1 MRSRRLKILVFSL
14 VLLLSLTTISCDQG
28 SKAGSSSSASGG
40 EVAAK
45 VGNQEIPLSKVDRMI
60 EQGLQQNQ
68 TGKKITDL
76 NPVELASA
84 RLQVLDSLITDEVLY
99 QRAKQ
104 ENIQVSDEDVG
115 TQIQNG
121 IQQKG
126 LSADD
131 FQKELKSAGITEEEF
146 REDERRRMSIAK
158 LVDKVGQVKPPT
170 DREIAEYY
178 ERNPS
183 EFTIG
188 KGLNLSRVSVDAAD
202 NKAKNDAI
210 GEEQAKQKIETIYS
224 QLKNGG
230 DFATVARSQS
240 EDQSALKGGD
250 LGFLSEQELQQAGF
264 PPQVIQAFFQMRE
277 GDITPPVQG
286 SKGLWYIFKLTAK
299 RTQEEK
305 LTLDSPQIKAQV
317 SQRLLQQRK
326 SILGSALQTTA
337 MNQIRTENFLAQ
349 RILQNPDTFGSL
361 RPTSLSTIDNK
372 DSKPTDNKPAD
383 NKDIKQTPIPMAN
396 EPAKDG
402 KDATKDSKTVEKNTE
417 NKSENKSE
425 KNK

>member
-1 MRSRRLKILVFSL
+1 MQMRSRRLKILVFSL
-14 VLLLSLTTISCDQG
+14 VLLLSLTAIGCDQG

-115 TQIQNG
+115 AQIQNG

-230 DFATVARSQS
+230 D
-240 EDQSALKGGD
+240 
-250 LGFLSEQELQQAGF
+250 
-264 PPQVIQAFFQMRE
+264 
-277 GDITPPVQG
+277 
-286 SKGLWYIFKLTAK
+286 
-299 RTQEEK
+299 
-305 LTLDSPQIKAQV
+305 
-317 SQRLLQQRK
+317 
-326 SILGSALQTTA
+326 
-337 MNQIRTENFLAQ
+337 
-349 RILQNPDTFGSL
+349 
-361 RPTSLSTIDNK
+361 
-372 DSKPTDNKPAD
+372 
-383 NKDIKQTPIPMAN
+383 
-396 EPAKDG
+396 
-402 KDATKDSKTVEKNTE
+402 
-417 NKSENKSE
+417 
-425 KNK
+425 

>member
-1 MRSRRLKILVFSL
+1 MQKKSNRLTILLFSL
-14 VLLLSLTTISCDQG
+14 ILLFSISNIGCDQG
-28 SKAGSSSSASGG
+28 SKAGSASSVTGGG
-40 EVAAK
+40 ETAAK
-45 VGNQEIPLSKVDRMI
+45 VGNQEIPLSKVDRLI
-60 EQGLQQNQ
+60 EQGLKQDQ

-84 RLQVLDSLITDEVLY
+84 RLQVLESLITDEVLY
-99 QRAKQ
+99 QKAKQ
-104 ENIQVSDEDVG
+104 ESVQVSDEDVN

-131 FQKELKSAGITEEEF
+131 FQKELKNAGITEEEF

-158 LVDKVGQVKPPT
+158 LMDKVGKVKPPT

-183 EFTIG
+183 QFTIG
-188 KGLNLSRVSVDAAD
+188 KGLNLSRITVDAAD

-210 GEEQAKQKIETIYS
+210 GEDQAKQKIETIYG
-224 QLKNGG
+224 QLKGG
-230 DFATVARSQS
+230 SDFATVARSQS
-240 EDQSALKGGD
+240 EDPSALKGGD
-250 LGFLSEQELQQAGF
+250 LGFLSEQELLQAGF
-264 PPQVIQAFFQMRE
+264 PQQLIQAFFQMRE

-286 SKGLWYIFKLTAK
+286 SKGTWYIFKLTAK

-305 LTLDSPQIKAQV
+305 LTLESPQVKAQI
-317 SQRLLQQRK
+317 SQVLLQQRK
-326 SILGSALQTTA
+326 TILGSALQTTA

-361 RPTSLSTIDNK
+361 RPTGLSTNTENK
-372 DSKPTDNKPAD
+372 DSKPASIKAEESKDLNKETPKP
-383 NKDIKQTPIPMAN
+383 NTNEEKKDDKVEA
-396 EPAKDG
+396 
-402 KDATKDSKTVEKNTE
+402 KDSKTVETGK
-417 NKSENKSE
+417 
-425 KNK
+425 

>member
-1 MRSRRLKILVFSL
+1 MRSMRLKLLLFSL
-14 VLLLSLTTISCDQG
+14 VLLLSLTTIGCEQG
-28 SKAGSSSSASGG
+28 SKAGSSGSTSGG

-45 VGNQEIPLSKVDRMI
+45 VGSQEIPLSKVDRMI

-68 TGKKITDL
+68 SGKKITDL

-104 ENIQVSDEDVG
+104 ENIQISDEDVRA
-115 TQIQNG
+115 QIQNG

-131 FQKELKSAGITEEEF
+131 FQKELKAAGITEEEF
-146 REDERRRMSIAK
+146 REDERRRMAIGK

-170 DREIAEYY
+170 DREIADYY

-183 EFTIG
+183 QFTVG
-188 KGLNLSRVSVDAAD
+188 KGLSLSRVTVDAAD

-210 GEEQAKQKIETIYS
+210 GEDQAKQKIETIFN
-224 QLKNGG
+224 QLKTGG

-240 EDQSALKGGD
+240 EDPSALKGGD

-264 PPQVIQAFFQMRE
+264 PPQLVQAFYQMRE

-286 SKGLWYIFKLTAK
+286 SKGTWYIFKLTAK

-305 LTLDSPQIKAQV
+305 LTLESPQVKAQI
-317 SQRLLQQRK
+317 SQLLLQQRK
-326 SILGSALQTTA
+326 TVLSNALQTTA

-361 RPTSLSTIDNK
+361 RPTSLSTTTENK
-372 DSKPTDNKPAD
+372 DSKATDNKPAD
-383 NKDIKQTPIPMAN
+383 SKEVTKETPTPTAS
-396 EPAKDG
+396 EP
-402 KDATKDSKTVEKNTE
+402 TKDSKDDKSNTVEKD
-417 NKSENKSE
+417 KENKSE